1 MWMDAFLSVAIA
13 ALSMLAVPVVATLG
27 VPRGVISWLGFSV
40 LVSAILLAAFGAI
53 TGVALMLRMRDGNYF
68 LPSHLRVPLPSGMR
82 PDFD

>member
-13 ALSMLAVPVVATLG
+13 ALSMIAVPVVATLG

-68 LPSHLRVPLPSGMR
+68 LPSQLRVPLPSGMR